1 MNTTKII
8 ALLAALLL
16 TTAEFLVLDHD
27 AQHHVA
33 RYQSEAASAFEAR
46 G

>member
-16 TTAEFLVLDHD
+16 TAAEFVVLDHD
-27 AQHHVA
+27 AQQHVA
-33 RYQSEAASAFEAR
+33 RYQSQIAGALAAR

>member
-16 TTAEFLVLDHD
+16 TAAEFVALDHD

-33 RYQSEAASAFEAR
+33 RYQSEAASALEAR

>member
-16 TTAEFLVLDHD
+16 TTAEYVVLDHD
-27 AQHHVA
+27 AQQHVA
-33 RYQSEAASAFEAR
+33 RYQSEAAGAQAA
-46 G
+46 GG